1 MNVLTKLYEKL
12 FVPADVR
19 KLLAAFRD
27 GRLVVVSSYF
37 KIDYDG
43 CGLDDWAYVEIGKPG
58 KEGEKN
64 YLKIYY
70 RAGCYVYKNGQES
83 EKVYPKGYGRL
94 FKVAYRKHLADGKA
108 SRLTKKQQA
117 LIAFNADIDE
127 IFGDILND

>member
-1 MNVLTKLYEKL
+1 MNVLTKLHEKL

-27 GRLVVVSSYF
+27 GRLVVVRSCF

-43 CGLDDWAYVEIGKPG
+43 CGLGDWAYVAIGKPG

-83 EKVYPKGYGRL
+83 AKVYPKGYDRL
-94 FKVAYRKHLADGKA
+94 FNVAYRKHRAKQKA
-108 SRLTKKQQA
+108 ARLTEQQQA
-117 LIAFNADIDE
+117 LVAFNADINE
-127 IFGDILND
+127 IFGDILKD